1 MALGGGAGMEVGILV
16 RQFAHHTPGDADMD
30 TLLRRLA
37 EWKGR
42 RRAAQVIVFDG
53 GAEVE
58 TTRAFAKG
66 ALSGI
71 GVTLLIFL
79 LTAPTITDSSS
90 VAELERREHLL
101 REANDR
107 TNQAMSVAR
116 VCLATAEHLEQTLE
130 SYQAFL
136 GSSAK

>member
-1 MALGGGAGMEVGILV
+1 MEVGTLV

-42 RRAAQVIVFDG
+42 RKAAQVIVFDG
-53 GAEVE
+53 GAEVA

-71 GVTLLIFL
+71 GITFL
-79 LTAPTITDSSS
+79 VFLVTAPTLTDSSS
-90 VAELERREHLL
+90 VAELERREHLV

-107 TNQAMSVAR
+107 TNQAMGVAR
-116 VCLATAEHLEQTLE
+116 VCLATAEHLEKTLE
-130 SYQAFL
+130 SYQTFL